1 MTCFGSPHMNGSQR
15 DYSICLNRAHGQ
27 KDKVKPNGGELPT
40 HFSLPVPVCAGD
52 GKQGEL
58 AQCWRL
64 SNTDV
69 QTHAEVLL
77 LIWSW
82 SEMGEFD
89 SATRGWGENDNWS
102 YGWKKGKQ
110 SWFCF
115 YGRALWKC
123 RDFLDPQM
131 HEHNLRLASTAAL
144 NKTWWICCRGCL
156 AKHSL
161 RAWCALLQTERA
173 GEPVPLFRETGVC
186 RACARWHLSLKESRR
201 ITQGSTDKWI

>member
-1 MTCFGSPHMNGSQR
+1 MFCSIWKRLRFFKNDPLQLQCRQGMTCFGSPHMNGSQR

-27 KDKVKPNGGELPT
+27 KDKVKPNGSELPT
-40 HFSLPVPVCAGD
+40 HFSLPLPVCAGD

-58 AQCWRL
+58 AQCLRS

-89 SATRGWGENDNWS
+89 SATRGWGKNDNWS

-110 SWFCF
+110 SCFCF
-115 YGRALWKC
+115 YGRAL
-123 RDFLDPQM
+123 
-131 HEHNLRLASTAAL
+131 
-144 NKTWWICCRGCL
+144 
-156 AKHSL
+156 
-161 RAWCALLQTERA
+161 
-173 GEPVPLFRETGVC
+173 
-186 RACARWHLSLKESRR
+186 
-201 ITQGSTDKWI
+201 

>member
-1 MTCFGSPHMNGSQR
+1 MVKRIKSNQMEVNCQLTSRFLCLFALATENKGNWHSVDDCQTQMFKLMRRYCCLFGRGPRWENLIR
-15 DYSICLNRAHGQ
+15 PRED
-27 KDKVKPNGGELPT
+27 GG
-40 HFSLPVPVCAGD
+40 
-52 GKQGEL
+52 K
-58 AQCWRL
+58 
-64 SNTDV
+64 
-69 QTHAEVLL
+69 
-77 LIWSW
+77 
-82 SEMGEFD
+82 
-89 SATRGWGENDNWS
+89 NDNWS

-110 SWFCF
+110 SSLSF

-131 HEHNLRLASTAAL
+131 HERNLRLASTAAL